1 MFPVERKGDVAIQ
14 AFPELRPDTG
24 FKELRSETGFPRKGR
39 DEHRF
44 PGLGRC
50 GYSNEKEC
58 PCKDFELHG
67 VC

>member
-1 MFPVERKGDVAIQ
+1 MFPVERKGDVVIQ

-44 PGLGRC
+44 PGWITGTGEGKYGFRQ
-50 GYSNEKEC
+50 
-58 PCKDFELHG
+58 
-67 VC
+67 